1 MSNNKYDKDSYARD
15 TMAYSVPEN
24 ERRKKRPAGQN
35 PQRSSG
41 QGRPHGVQP
50 GVYGPPNEYG
60 QYPNEYGYYPDAY
73 GRYPNQYGQYPDE
86 YGNYPPP
93 PAGAQRNGA
102 ASHQGNKGGSSQSRS
117 SQGRP
122 PQNRSTQG
130 RPPQNRSSQG
140 KSSQNRQSQGRP
152 PQSRS
157 GTRSSGQRGNAAGRP
172 AQGTQQ
178 KRLQNQRAYTAA
190 APVKKRHKSIV
201 WRIIRPVVILLLAIF
216 LIYSIIALVFINK
229 MNIVDRGE
237 RLPQASGV
245 MSSSGTR
252 NILLI
257 GTDSRSDGERGRSDS
272 MIMLSMCSDTNTIN
286 MVSFMRDAYVEIPGH
301 GSSKLN
307 AAYSFGGPELLMDT
321 IEQNF
326 KVEID
331 DYITVNFNS
340 FADIVDAVGG
350 VEIEVSDEEAAAIN
364 VMLDSKEG
372 KKFFGEPKKSDYL
385 DGAGTYEMNG
395 KQALFYSR
403 LRKVGNAD
411 FERTERQR
419 KVLNQIIGKV
429 SNPARLMSAAGSA
442 LPSMTTNM
450 GKGSLYLLS
459 LKAPFMLAGYDTAE
473 IRIPAEN
480 TYSGANVGGQS
491 VLQVDFDANIDILEE
506 ELYGK

>member
-24 ERRKKRPAGQN
+24 ERRKKRPTGQN

-93 PAGAQRNGA
+93 PVSAQRSGA
-102 ASHQGNKGGSSQSRS
+102 ASQQRS
-117 SQGRP
+117 NGRPPQNRPSQGRP
-122 PQNRSTQG
+122 PQNLQA
-130 RPPQNRSSQG
+130 QG
-140 KSSQNRQSQGRP
+140 KSA
-152 PQSRS
+152 QSRS
-157 GTRSSGQRGNAAGRP
+157 GTRLSGQGQRRNTAGRP
-172 AQGTQQ
+172 AQDKQQ
-178 KRLQNQRAYTAA
+178 KRPQNQRAYTTA

-201 WRIIRPVVILLLAIF
+201 WRIIRPVVILLLVIF
-216 LIYSIIALVFINK
+216 IIYSIIALVFINK

-245 MSSSGTR
+245 MSASGTR

-307 AAYSFGGPELLMDT
+307 AAYSYGGPELLMDT

-350 VEIEVSDEEAAAIN
+350 VEIEVSDEEAVAIN

-372 KKFFGEPKKSDYL
+372 KKFFGKPKKSDYL

-480 TYSGANVGGQS
+480 TYSGANIDGQS
-491 VLQVDFDANIDILEE
+491 VLQIDFDANINILEE

>member
-41 QGRPHGVQP
+41 QGRPRGVQP

-93 PAGAQRNGA
+93 PAGAQRSGA
-102 ASHQGNKGGSSQSRS
+102 ASQQRS
-117 SQGRP
+117 GGRP
-122 PQNRSTQG
+122 PQNRPAQG
-130 RPPQNRSSQG
+130 RT
-140 KSSQNRQSQGRP
+140 SQNRQPQSKPSQNRP

-157 GTRSSGQRGNAAGRP
+157 GTRPSGQRGNTAGRP
-172 AQGTQQ
+172 AQGKQQ
-178 KRLQNQRAYTAA
+178 KKPQNQRAYTSAP
-190 APVKKRHKSIV
+190 PVKKKHKSIV
-201 WRIIRPVVILLLAIF
+201 WRIIRPVVILLLVIF

-245 MSSSGTR
+245 MSASSTR

-307 AAYSFGGPELLMDT
+307 AAYSYGGPELLMDT

-350 VEIEVSDEEAAAIN
+350 VEIKVSDEEAAAIN

-372 KKFFGEPKKSDYL
+372 KKFFGEPKETDYL

-429 SNPARLMSAAGSA
+429 SNPARLISAAGSA

-459 LKAPFMLAGYDTAE
+459 LKAPFMLARYDTAE

-480 TYSGANVGGQS
+480 TYSGANVDRQS